1 MENSIGTTNHNH
13 IYEVGVPIKKNL
25 QLVLPSILNGRPY
38 GLIMRFKEVLYLFSC
53 IYDKTYSLLN

>member
-13 IYEVGVPIKKNL
+13 IYEVGGPIKKYL
-25 QLVLPSILNGRPY
+25 QLVLPSILNGRPC
-38 GLIMRFKEVLYLFSC
+38 GFIMRFKEVLYLFSC